1 MTPRRRFR
9 FVRLV
14 VLVVAA
20 VIFLTVTLPSVF
32 IAVTCYRPFA
42 ARSLPSADT
51 LRATAGIASY
61 ERAGAATFLALP
73 EWYVT
78 YSAGEYAA
86 FVASEPPSRFPW
98 FEAIARFWRTY
109 AAACHATRDA
119 YAFDPRAHTA
129 LGVLGVR
136 FSIEHAIA
144 GAYEKTLGRLAERLG
159 GHDTEEDAFAWRT
172 AQEYGRFI
180 HVAPWY
186 EFAFASKL
194 RALWRQTPGQG
205 PHLARKW
212 ERRVA
217 LSAGYATQ
225 AVIARFIRRATGTA
239 HAADD
244 TDIRAWVDDVSD
256 EALADRRVRR
266 LRTLGPHAYIV
277 ALPRGGAFTA
287 AALDLVR
294 RGARFRDIAGN
305 DIIVLS
311 ALGPPDARRHVP
323 PPASV
328 VLDERLLTNPV
339 VARLAIRAPVR
350 SLGDVI
356 AALQAGGATIERLYD
371 F

>member
-109 AAACHATRDA
+109 AAACHATRDT

-159 GHDTEEDAFAWRT
+159 GH
-172 AQEYGRFI
+172 
-180 HVAPWY
+180 